1 MNRQEN
7 NKTLIILF
15 ICAVPVIIW
24 LALII
29 AGCYEQDI
37 KLFEL
42 LDRLTVAVNN
52 PTHIVFNE
60 YSLKAVL
67 IFLFFY
73 AMGIGVYFSSRE
85 NRRPGEEHG
94 SARWGNVKSIVRRYA
109 DKNSSSNIILTQ
121 NMRLGLNAKKHRRNL
136 NVLVVGGSGAGKT
149 RFYAKPNLMQCN
161 TSFIVADPKGEMLR
175 SIAPLLIEKGYDIK
189 VFNLIEPE
197 NSDGYNPFVYIRK
210 DEDVIRLISNLIQ
223 NTTPKN
229 AQQNDPFWEKSEIAL
244 DSALMLYLLHEAPP
258 EEQTFEMLMFLIE
271 NAATVEDDEDG
282 YQSPVDILFN
292 GLEEEKPEHIAVKQY
307 KIFKQASGKTAK
319 SILISAAVRLAAF
332 NLPEIAKMTSYD
344 NLDIG
349 SLGERKRAIF
359 CVIPDNDN
367 SFNYLVGMLYTQAFQ
382 ALYFNADSN
391 HGGELPV
398 PVHIVMDEFA
408 NVALPDNFERI
419 LATMRSRRISVSII
433 IQNLAQLKALFK
445 DSWENITGNCD
456 TLLYLGG
463 NEQSTHEYISKMLG
477 KETIDTRTRGITKGQ
492 HGSSNTNYQNAGRE
506 LLTLDEVRLLD
517 NSNALI
523 FIRGERP
530 LIDKKFDIL
539 SHPNIAKTA
548 DGKAIPYKHSKSGK
562 YLRSDLSFTIKE
574 DLSNIKLLEVDGD
587 NVKSIDFVKPQE
599 QKQKENSEV
608 SDNEKSEHTENN
620 DENQK
625 DTEHIEES

>member
-7 NKTLIILF
+7 QKTIYIFLGILSVF
-15 ICAVPVIIW
+15 VIW
-24 LALII
+24 LALMV
-29 AGCYEQDI
+29 AGCYEEGI

-42 LDRLTVAVNN
+42 LDRLTVAMNN
-52 PTHIVFNE
+52 PTHITLNE

-67 IFLFFY
+67 IFLFLY

-94 SARWGNVKSIVRRYA
+94 SARWGNVKSVVKRYM
-109 DKNSSSNIILTQ
+109 DKDSYKNIILSQ

-175 SIAPLLIEKGYDIK
+175 SIAPLLIENGYDIK

-210 DEDVIRLISNLIQ
+210 DEDVIKLISNLIQ

-229 AQQNDPFWEKSEIAL
+229 ASQNDPFWEKSEIAL

-271 NAATVEDDEDG
+271 NAATVEDEDESG
-282 YQSPVDILFN
+282 YQSPVDILFQ
-292 GLEEEKPEHIAVKQY
+292 GLEDEKPEHIAVRQY
-307 KIFKQASGKTAK
+307 KILKQASGKTAK

-349 SLGERKRAIF
+349 TLGERKRAIF

-382 ALYFNADSN
+382 ALYFNADNN
-391 HGGELPV
+391 HGGELPI

-433 IQNLAQLKALFK
+433 IQNMAQLKALFK

-548 DGKAIPYKHSKSGK
+548 DGKAVPYKHSKSEK
-562 YLRSDLSFTIKE
+562 YLRNDLSFTINE
-574 DLSNIKLLEVDGD
+574 DLSNIKLLKVDGD
-587 NVKSIDFVKPQE
+587 NVKTFDFANPQT
-599 QKQKENSEV
+599 KQNEILEV
-608 SDNEKSEHTENN
+608 TDNEKSENNSENCKNTENSP
-620 DENQK
+620 QG
-625 DTEHIEES
+625 